1 MFDLNTIKRLK
12 YYVYALIDP
21 RDDNPFYIG
30 KGKGNRIYNHVN
42 NAIKLSKSTDK
53 LDIIREIRSSGKR
66 VKHVIIR
73 HGLDEDD
80 AFKIGRPRQLYTGCV
95 ERQYVDITKRQ

>member
-1 MFDLNTIKRLK
+1 MFDLSTIERLK

-42 NAIKLSKSTDK
+42 NAIKHIKK
-53 LDIIREIRSSGKR
+53 RGAANPIRYS
-66 VKHVIIR
+66 
-73 HGLDEDD
+73 L
-80 AFKIGRPRQLYTGCV
+80 
-95 ERQYVDITKRQ
+95 